1 MSFRPRIVVWCALCA
16 VFLAA
21 GGAGAEVAPA
31 WFRPP
36 EMSLIPEGRFVYE
49 RNCQVCHGRWGDGDG
64 DMAKGMLPRP
74 RKFSAGV
81 FKYRSTPSGAL
92 PSDAD
97 LKRTIRGGVYGSAMP
112 VFAQL
117 GDREVRSVI
126 AYVKSFSSRWDK
138 PQNFAAP
145 LAIPEAPGWMSDT
158 VEHDRR
164 AVLGKAFFA
173 RACAACH
180 GPEGKGD
187 GPAAETLED
196 DRGQPARPRDL
207 GLPSIG
213 SGHGPRDIYKALVTG
228 LNGTPMPSFSEAT
241 TEAERWDLVA
251 FVETLRRAGRRAE

>member
-1 MSFRPRIVVWCALCA
+1 MA
-16 VFLAA
+16 FLAA
-21 GGAGAEVAPA
+21 GAAVAEVAPS
-31 WFRPP
+31 WFRPSV
-36 EMSLIPEGRFVYE
+36 MSLIPEGRFVYE

-64 DMAKGMLPRP
+64 EMAKGMLPRP

-97 LKRTIRGGVYGSAMP
+97 LERTIRGGVYGSAMP

-145 LAIPEAPGWMSDT
+145 LAIPEAPGWMSDN
-158 VEHDRR
+158 VELDRH
-164 AVLGKAFFA
+164 AVRGKAFFE

-187 GPAAETLED
+187 GPSAENLED
-196 DRGQPARPRDL
+196 DLGRPARPQDL

-213 SGHGPRDIYKALVTG
+213 SGPGPRDIYKALVTG

-241 TEAERWDLVA
+241 SEGERWDLVA
-251 FVETLRRAGRRAE
+251 FVETLRRAAQQAAQQADRRTD